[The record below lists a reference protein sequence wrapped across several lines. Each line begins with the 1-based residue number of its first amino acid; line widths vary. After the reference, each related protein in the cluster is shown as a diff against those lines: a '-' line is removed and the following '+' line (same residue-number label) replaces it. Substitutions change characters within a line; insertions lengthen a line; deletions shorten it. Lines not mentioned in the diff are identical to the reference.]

1 MGEMVA
7 RKKST
12 AVTEKGQRRVLL
24 CYGAYGSHIDV
35 HLCGGNARA
44 DLVDTVPYTNKSASI
59 TSVSLKLGL

>member
-1 MGEMVA
+1 MVA

-35 HLCGGNARA
+35 HLCAGA
-44 DLVDTVPYTNKSASI
+44 DLVDTVPYTHKSASI
-59 TSVSLKLGL
+59 TSVSLKLAL